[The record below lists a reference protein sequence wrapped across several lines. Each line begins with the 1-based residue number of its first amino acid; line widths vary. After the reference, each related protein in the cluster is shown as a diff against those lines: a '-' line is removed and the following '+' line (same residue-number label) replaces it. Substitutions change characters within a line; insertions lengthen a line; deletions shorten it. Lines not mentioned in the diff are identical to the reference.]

1 MIGIDIVAIERMAEK
16 IKTPSF
22 MKGVFTLEEQKYY
35 KQKGEKAETLAGI
48 FAAKEAV
55 VKALKTGMVF
65 RPTDIEICHEVS
77 GIPYVVLH
85 NNAKEVIEKI
95 FKTLPTLHTSIS
107 HDGGV
112 AVAVCMVNIGG
123 NIGGLKL

>member
-1 MIGIDIVAIERMAEK
+1 MIGIDVVSIERIAEK

-22 MKGVFTLEEQKYY
+22 INGVFTTSEINYY

-55 VKALKTGMVF
+55 VKALKVGLVF
-65 RPTDIEICHEVS
+65 RPTYIEICHEVS
-77 GIPYVVLH
+77 GMPYVVLY
-85 NNAKEVIEKI
+85 NNAKEVITEK
-95 FKTLPTLHTSIS
+95 FGTLPHLHISIS

-112 AVAVCMVNIGG
+112 AVAVCI
-123 NIGGLKL
+123 IC